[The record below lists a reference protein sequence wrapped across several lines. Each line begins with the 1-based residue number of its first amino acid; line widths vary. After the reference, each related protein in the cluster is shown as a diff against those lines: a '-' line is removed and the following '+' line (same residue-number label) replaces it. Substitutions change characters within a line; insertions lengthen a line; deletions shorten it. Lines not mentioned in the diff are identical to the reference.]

1 MHHYTTYTSCLQD
14 QTFCKM
20 YNFASTTF
28 TKPQESNALFA
39 VKLGAKP
46 EPPLPFDLVRLAQK
60 NGCYLM

>member
-1 MHHYTTYTSCLQD
+1 MDPILLILAVYKTKLFVKCITL
-14 QTFCKM
+14 
-20 YNFASTTF
+20 STTF

-46 EPPLPFDLVRLAQK
+46 EPPLPYDLVRLAQK